1 MLVSIV
7 QVFAVLN
14 VLLLAVLLSIW
25 GRNWWQLRSKHTLG
39 LVLFSVFLLGENL
52 MAAYFFI
59 VDPTLSWWIHQ
70 EEMVPHPAQV
80 ALATLRVFQFV
91 GLAFLTWVTW
101 D

>member
-1 MLVSIV
+1 MLVTVV
-7 QVFAVLN
+7 QLFTLLN
-14 VLLLAVLLSIW
+14 ILLLAVLLSVW
-25 GRNWWQLRSKHTLG
+25 GKNWWQIRSKHTLG

-52 MAAYFFI
+52 MAAYWFM

-70 EEMVPHPAQV
+70 EDMVPRPAQI
-80 ALATLRVFQFV
+80 ALATFRALQFI